1 MLVGVIGGNLQ
12 GLEATYL
19 AKKAGWEVIVVD
31 RKTGVPASGLCDRF
45 IQLEVTDGK
54 DLGPAL
60 NSVDLVIPALE
71 NDTALICLEQWARN
85 KGIPIAFD
93 SAAYSITSS
102 KVKSNQLF
110 TDLNAPMPALWPD
123 CGFPVIAKPTM
134 GSGSHGVSVFYNS
147 NSLEKYIHKSDQEW
161 VIQEFIAGPSCSLE
175 VIGLAGQYM
184 PLLVTD
190 LGMDADYDC
199 KRVIAPTGLSNALT
213 SDLEKIS
220 LALADALDL
229 KGLMD
234 VEVILQDDT
243 LKVLEID
250 ARLPSQTPT
259 AVYWSTGLNM
269 IELLGELFL
278 NPAGAITTNL
288 KSLKG
293 VVYEHIKVSPN
304 TLEVAGEHIMSGT
317 DALYLQRDFF
327 GADEAITNY
336 AANRNEWV
344 ATLII
349 TEETLEKV
357 WKKRHNVIKD
367 IRQHFNL
374 EVYRDLDP
382 MVYFRESHCDQTGI

>member
-1 MLVGVIGGNLQ
+1 MLVGIIGGNLQ
-12 GLEATYL
+12 GVEATYL
-19 AKKAGWEVIVVD
+19 ARKAGWEVIVVD
-31 RKTGVPASGLCDRF
+31 RKPVVPASGLCDRF

-110 TDLNAPMPALWPD
+110 TDLNVPMPALWPD

-175 VIGLAGQYM
+175 VIGLPGQYM

-220 LALADALDL
+220 VALADALDL

-304 TLEVAGEHIMSGT
+304 MLEVAGEHIMSGT
-317 DALYLQRDFF
+317 DALYLQRDIF

-336 AANRNEWV
+336 AANRDEWV

-349 TEETLEKV
+349 TEETLEKA
-357 WKKRHNVIKD
+357 WEKRHNVIKD

-382 MVYFRESHCDQTGI
+382 MANIRESHCDQTGI